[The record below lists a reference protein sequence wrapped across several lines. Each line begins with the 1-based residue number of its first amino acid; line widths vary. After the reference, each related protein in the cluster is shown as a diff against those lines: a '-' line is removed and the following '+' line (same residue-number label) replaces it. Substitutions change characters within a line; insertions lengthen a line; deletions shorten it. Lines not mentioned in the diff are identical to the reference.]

1 MTTPYNTGK
10 VLIGSGH
17 QPIQRSV
24 TMDQDALRLQRAL
37 LGERE
42 SGFAA
47 WAAYIVAVISVIAG
61 ALIYF

>member
-10 VLIGSGH
+10 VLIGSRH

-42 SGFAA
+42 HSVAA
-47 WAAYIVAVISVIAG
+47 WLLYIVAVIGVVSV

>member
-10 VLIGSGH
+10 VLIGSRH

-24 TMDQDALRLQRAL
+24 TLDQDALRLQRAL

-47 WAAYIVAVISVIAG
+47 WSAYIATVIGVIAG
-61 ALIYF
+61 ALVYF

>member
-1 MTTPYNTGK
+1 MSTPFNTGK
-10 VLIGSGH
+10 ILIGSKH

-42 SGFAA
+42 PGFAA
-47 WAAYIVAVISVIAG
+47 WATYIVTVISVIA
-61 ALIYF
+61 LTVVYL